1 MTELIIDRPGMQTA
15 RQHVLFGSM
24 TVIFWALWIYLWLP
38 ILALIGWGVGVRI
51 TYYQM
56 VLMNGFSA
64 LLHLLG
70 YYLAIIAVMGG
81 SLLVWAYYNYFRFR
95 GMRRRS
101 AVSIVMRPA
110 LSRRYQITPEV
121 LDGWQDARRLTMQ
134 HDAAGKL
141 MGVNLRPRS
150 VPGTGA

>member
-1 MTELIIDRPGMQTA
+1 MIDLIIDRPSLQTT
-15 RQHVLFGSM
+15 RQHVLFSSM
-24 TVIFWALWIYLWLP
+24 TEIFWALWIYLWLP
-38 ILALIGWGVGVRI
+38 ILALIGWGVGVKI

-56 VLMNGFSA
+56 VIMNGYSA

-70 YYLAIIAVMGG
+70 FYLAIIAAMGG
-81 SLLVWAYYNYFRFR
+81 SLLAWAYYNYFRFR

-134 HDAAGKL
+134 HDALGKL
-141 MGVNLRPRS
+141 MGVTLRPKS
-150 VPGTGA
+150 VPAS